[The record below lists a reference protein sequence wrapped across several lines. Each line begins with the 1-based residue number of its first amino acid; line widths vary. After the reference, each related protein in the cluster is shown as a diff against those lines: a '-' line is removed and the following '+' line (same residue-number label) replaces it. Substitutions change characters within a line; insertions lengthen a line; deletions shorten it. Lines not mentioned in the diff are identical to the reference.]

1 MSIYRFGPFVVDP
14 RRLLLM
20 AGEAPLALGPKVV
33 ETLLALLERPGEVLS
48 KSELL
53 DRIWPEGF
61 VEEANLAQNIY
72 VIRKALR
79 AHWNVDAIVTIP
91 RRGYR
96 FVAAVSVLDASPI
109 ENVVPLPTRRPY
121 RFTGAVAAAA
131 LAAAIFLGF
140 SFAAISRQ
148 HVIARA
154 APPQLSQQGARYYA
168 IGHFYWNQRTQTG
181 VEKSLLY
188 FARVVAADPHD
199 PRGYAALATADAIMG
214 DYHYGPLAR
223 KVYFARAHAYAEH
236 ALALDADSAEAHA
249 ALGIA
254 EDGQGGKASALA
266 EYRRALA
273 LNPSYAPAHQW
284 YGISLLM
291 QGKTDQAYRELERA
305 AQLDPLSVATA
316 AWLSE
321 AAYLSRRYETAVTY
335 AQQTLDLSPQRTD
348 AYWSMGLAYE
358 AMGDYHRAAHS
369 YENFARTCG
378 CPTEVAAL
386 LAHVYAK
393 MHRFGAAHDQLLIVQ
408 AGIASKR
415 IDPQDVVVAFIA
427 MGRRDEALRLLRAER
442 GEFNVKLLALDPRM
456 DPVRDDARFRNWTQ
470 GPA

>member
-1 MSIYRFGPFVVDP
+1 MSIYRFGPFTVDP
-14 RRLLLM
+14 RRLLLI
-20 AGEAPLALGPKVV
+20 AGEEPLALGPKVV

-72 VIRKALR
+72 VIRKTLR
-79 AHWNVDAIVTIP
+79 ARWNVEAIITVP

-96 FVAAVSVLDASPI
+96 FVAPVWVPETLAADVVALSPGRSY
-109 ENVVPLPTRRPY
+109 PFTR
-121 RFTGAVAAAA
+121 AIVAAAA
-131 LAAAIFLGF
+131 AAVLFLAL

-148 HVIARA
+148 HVAVRA
-154 APPQLSQQGARYYA
+154 AAPGLSLQGARYYA
-168 IGHFYWNQRTQTG
+168 IGRFYWNQRTSDG
-181 VEKSLLY
+181 VQKSLRY
-188 FARVVAADPHD
+188 FARVIATD
-199 PRGYAALATADAIMG
+199 PRDPLGYAAVATADAIMG
-214 DYHYGPLAR
+214 DYRYGSLSR
-223 KVYFARAHAYAEH
+223 HVYFARARAYAER
-236 ALALDADSAEAHA
+236 ALALDPESAEAHA

-254 EDGQGGKASALA
+254 EDGQGGGAPALA
-266 EYRRALA
+266 EFRRALA
-273 LNPSYAPAHQW
+273 LNPAYAPAHQW

-291 QGKTDQAYRELERA
+291 EGKTENAYRELERA
-305 AQLDPLSVATA
+305 EQLDPLSVATA
-316 AWLSE
+316 AWLSD
-321 AAYLSRRYETAVTY
+321 AAYLSRRYKTAVAY

-358 AMGDYHRAAHS
+358 AMGDYNRAAGS
-369 YENFARTCG
+369 YESFARRCG

-393 MHRFGAAHDQLLIVQ
+393 MHRFQAAHAQLLIAQ

-415 IDPQDVVVAFIA
+415 VDPQDVAVAFIA
-427 MGRRDEALRLLRAER
+427 MGQRDEALRLLRADR
-442 GEFNVKLLALDPRM
+442 GKFNAKLLALDPRM
-456 DPVRDDARFRNWTQ
+456 DPVRDDVRFRNWTQ